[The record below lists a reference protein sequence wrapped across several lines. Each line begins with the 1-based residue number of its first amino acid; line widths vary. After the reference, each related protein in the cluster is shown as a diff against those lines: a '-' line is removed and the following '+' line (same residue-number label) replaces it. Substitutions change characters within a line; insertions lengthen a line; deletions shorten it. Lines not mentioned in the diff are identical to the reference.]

1 MSALTDRER
10 DERRILELENTV
22 GSVSRIVIQIVS
34 LSNVLCFCR
43 NWSAFG
49 LQLERER
56 LDLRAQVCLL
66 NEGKEAVEEE
76 LKVRSIASVQGAEEV
91 AQRLAEA
98 SALRYDMLVFCLDLL
113 CCFLL

>member
-22 GSVSRIVIQIVS
+22 GSVSLIVIQMVS
-34 LSNVLCFCR
+34 LSNALCFCR

-66 NEGKEAVEEE
+66 KDGKEAVEEE
-76 LKVRSIASVQGAEEV
+76 LKVRSIASEEV

-98 SALRYDMLVFCLDLL
+98 NSLRYDMLVFCVDLL